1 MPENAILVSDT
12 YRDKIYA
19 LPRDI
24 TDDNTCPYD
33 FIREDI
39 TYDGIHRYVPLK
51 P

>member
-1 MPENAILVSDT
+1 MLVSDN
-12 YRDKIYA
+12 YSDKIYA

-24 TDDNTCPYD
+24 TDDNLCPYD